1 MSKYNET
8 KNITNKCADDK
19 LHPKLKSNGELM
31 CGCGTGKEFG
41 YEPNLF
47 DCRLFGLFLKKS
59 ENSHKKYKGLLQKL
73 NILETAIFENKETGD
88 KDEIQKKVTTIIDEF
103 TDINLSSDTRQFIVE
118 YMTDKSKNKDDFNR
132 YQVMSTLQSTINFIE
147 YVNNPKLADV
157 IQAVSQWITE
167 SKKIIEG
174 RSVSSSDIS
183 GIVGKQGEQVIRK
196 ASDKASTDIE
206 SGLLAKEKAEKPYP
220 DTEEGN
226 SDFDRHLTNITYLV
240 NIAIAF
246 SKISPEYFSLLLD
259 DLEKKKKTFEAIR
272 DENIYR
278 RYFRPMMY
286 NDDNNERPIFD
297 IFRKLNEKVE
307 SINSSS
313 QLTDNLKIVKDSLAS
328 MFKYYIDNVT
338 DFQRHEKRLPF
349 ISYVYTYILLSNT
362 ITNDS
367 DYKILYDDEKVGK
380 KNDFITKKIVMQNT
394 KRIIRGQLNAYR
406 DNEKAGVIGLEN
418 ENKLTP
424 LLEEIFKNIE
434 EQAKFEENDEVLK
447 GLTEGNNGV
456 EKYVR
461 FEPPNLSS
469 SD

>member
-41 YEPNLF
+41 YDPNLF

-73 NILETAIFENKETGD
+73 NILESAIFENKETGD
-88 KDEIQKKVTTIIDEF
+88 KDEIQKKVNTIIDEF
-103 TDINLSSDTRQFIVE
+103 TDVNLSSDTRQFIVE

-157 IQAVSQWITE
+157 IQAVSQWISE

-196 ASDKASTDIE
+196 ASDKAPTDIE
-206 SGLLAKEKAEKPYP
+206 SGLLAKEKAEKSYP

-226 SDFDRHLTNITYLV
+226 SDFNRHLMNITYLV
-240 NIAIAF
+240 NIAIVF
-246 SKISPEYFSLLLD
+246 SKISPEYFSVLLD
-259 DLEKKKKTFEAIR
+259 YLEKKKKTFEAIR

-278 RYFRPMMY
+278 RYFRPMIY
-286 NDDNNERPIFD
+286 DDDSKERPIFD
-297 IFRKLNEKVE
+297 TFRKLNEKLE

-313 QLTDNLKIVKDSLAS
+313 QLTDDLKIVKDSLAS
-328 MFKYYIDNVT
+328 MFNYYRTNVSE
-338 DFQRHEKRLPF
+338 FQRHEKRLPF

-362 ITNDS
+362 IKNNRDYQLLYNDET
-367 DYKILYDDEKVGK
+367 LGK
-380 KNDFITKKIVMQNT
+380 KNDFITKKIVMKNT
-394 KRIIRGQLNAYR
+394 YNLIRGQLNAYR
-406 DNEKAGVIGLEN
+406 DNEKSGVIGLEN
-418 ENKLTP
+418 ENKLKP
-424 LLEEIFKNIE
+424 LLEEIFTNVE
-434 EQAKFEENDEVLK
+434 EKANFEENDEVFK
-447 GLTEGNNGV
+447 GLTEGINGV

-461 FEPPNLSS
+461 FEAPNLSS